1 MKKVVRLFKAML
13 KFIGALLF
21 CLFLINYTGL
31 GDYIVL
37 LVPKFE
43 YINEFT
49 NYLSASISIGFA
61 YFFATDLIKYKQ
73 RKISSESIQL
83 YKPVIKYKLI
93 NILLGVVTFFI
104 LIHNIQSMH
113 TSKIILYVNCFII
126 GLFIF
131 FPLLVY
137 VFELIKHR
145 KDYLRLNSLEVAYCF
160 DASEA
165 KFNYQ
170 EITGIIYHE
179 KTGFEEHYIEVNCV
193 NNNNHFL
200 YPSKLNVDDSS
211 LYQFL
216 YERSSLNDK
225 LLSVISSQYISTLT
239 AKDCISNQFT
249 IGVKYP
255 VSYNQSTLDLVAF
268 VFNYSLEVLSE
279 DYFVYYNNRKSPED
293 SIVHLNDKPLFHAN
307 ESMNINLLKLPV
319 FAKIIQ
325 IYVTSQPEL
334 NSETSN
340 STLTNEPLHVMLHDS
355 VSGEVIH
362 EFAISCDLNVKQ
374 AVEVLVLYLDNNVWK
389 IANSGKIIDGGIEQL
404 VDDYCAHLK

>member
-37 LVPKFE
+37 LVPKLE
-43 YINEFT
+43 SINEFT
-49 NYLSASISIGFA
+49 KYLSASITIGFA

-73 RKISSESIQL
+73 RKITTESIQL
-83 YKPVIKYKLI
+83 YKPILKYKLF
-93 NILLGVVTFFI
+93 NIVLGLVTFFI
-104 LIHNIQSMH
+104 LIQKTQSMH
-113 TSKIILYVNCFII
+113 ASKIIMYVNSFII

-255 VSYNQSTLDLVAF
+255 LSYNQSSLDLVAF
-268 VFNYSLEVLSE
+268 VFDYSHQVLNE

-293 SIVHLNDKPLFHAN
+293 SLVHLNDKPLFQAN

-325 IYVTSQPEL
+325 IYVASQPEL
-334 NSETSN
+334 NAETSN

-362 EFAISCDLNVKQ
+362 ECAISCDLNVKQ
-374 AVEVLVLYLDNNVWK
+374 AIEILVLYLDNNVWK

>member
-1 MKKVVRLFKAML
+1 MN
-13 KFIGALLF
+13 FISKYSIKTFLGLL
-21 CLFLINYTGL
+21 LAVILINYTGL
-31 GDYIVL
+31 GDFIVF

-43 YINEFT
+43 IINKFTKYIS
-49 NYLSASISIGFA
+49 LSICIGFA
-61 YFFATDLIKYKQ
+61 YYFASDLIKYKQ
-73 RKISSESIQL
+73 HKISDEAIQI
-83 YKPVIKYKLI
+83 YKPVLKYKLI
-93 NILLGVVTFFI
+93 NILLGIITFFI
-104 LIHNIQSMH
+104 LFQNIQSMQ
-113 TSKIILYVNCFII
+113 TSKIILYLNFFII
-126 GLFIF
+126 GLLIF

-137 VFELIKHR
+137 VFKLIKHR
-145 KDYLRLNSLEVAYCF
+145 EDNLRLNSLEVAYCF

-193 NNNNHFL
+193 NNNHFL

-225 LLSVISSQYISTLT
+225 LLSVISSENISTLN

-255 VSYNQSTLDLVAF
+255 LSYNQSSLDLVAF
-268 VFNYSLEVLSE
+268 VFNYSHELLNE
-279 DYFVYYNNRKSPED
+279 DYFVYYNHRKSPED
-293 SIVHLNDKPLFHAN
+293 SLVHLNDKPLFQAN

-362 EFAISCDLNVKQ
+362 EFAISCNLNVKQ

-404 VDDYCAHLK
+404 VDTYCAHLK